1 MKQKI
6 IGIGLSG
13 MVGSRIVD
21 LLKDQ
26 YQFENLSLETGVDIR
41 DKEQVKEKISK
52 STAQIILHLAAKTDV
67 DSCEKDKKEDIRILK
82 YQDIKKKQ
90 EYFRTTN
97 SAWAVNVIGTKN
109 IVDACKKF
117 DKRMIYISTDFVFDG
132 KNPPTGGYTEKD
144 SPHPINWYAQTKY
157 EGEKIVRKSKSSYL
171 ILRIAFP
178 FRAFFAQKKDF
189 VRSILEKLKKGEK
202 IKAFSD
208 QIITPTFIDDI
219 AYALNFLIQKNAI
232 GVYHLV
238 GSQSLIPYKAV
249 CLIASQFNLDTKLV
263 SCVRIDDY
271 YKNKASRPRKL
282 VLSNDKIK
290 KIGVKMRSFE
300 EGIREVKK
308 QRLKFSI
315 SNF

>member
-1 MKQKI
+1 MKKI
-6 IGIGLSG
+6 IGTGLSG

-26 YQFENLSLETGVDIR
+26 YQFENLSLETGVDIK

-67 DSCEKDKKEDIRILK
+67 DSCEKDKKEDIKILGH
-82 YQDIKKKQ
+82 QDIRKKQ
-90 EYFRTTN
+90 TYFKTTN
-97 SAWAVNVIGTKN
+97 SAWAVNAIGTKN
-109 IVDACKKF
+109 IVDACQDFNKKI
-117 DKRMIYISTDFVFDG
+117 IYISTDFVFDG
-132 KNPPTGGYTEKD
+132 KNLPVGGYTEEDK
-144 SPHPINWYAQTKY
+144 PNPINWYAQTKY
-157 EGEKIVRKSKSSYL
+157 EGEKVVKTSKVPYL

-189 VRSILEKLKKGEK
+189 VRSVLEKLKKEEK

-219 AYALNFLIQKNAI
+219 AYALNLLIQKNAV

-238 GSQSLIPYKAV
+238 GSQSLTPYKAI
-249 CLIASQFNLDTKLV
+249 CLIALQFNLDTKLV
-263 SCVRIDDY
+263 DCVRINDY

-282 VLSNDKIK
+282 VLRNDKIK
-290 KIGVKMRSFE
+290 KLGVKMRGFE
-300 EGIREVKK
+300 EGIREIKN
-308 QRLKFSI
+308 QILKI
-315 SNF
+315 KMTK